1 MSQIPAEEQ
10 SRLEHYLRETAKILY
25 KYTEKDKLREFES
38 IEKELREQMMERV
51 GPMIGEFFLTKVNKE
66 EKQEPEK

>member
-1 MSQIPAEEQ
+1 MS
-10 SRLEHYLRETAKILY
+10 ETAKILY

-38 IEKELREQMMERV
+38 IERELREQMMERV
-51 GPMIGEFFLTKVNKE
+51 GPMIGEFFLTKVDKE